1 MSYFVPWLQNISSH
15 DSGLDDPDGTQTGN
29 EKKQLEVERNPE
41 ELGQEVSN
49 ESDGTEQEESTDESQ
64 AEEQM
69 QTERQLEDS
78 ASSSTCTGP

>member
-1 MSYFVPWLQNISSH
+1 MSYFVPRPQNISSH

-49 ESDGTEQEESTDESQ
+49 ESDGTEQEESTDET
-64 AEEQM
+64 EEQM
-69 QTERQLEDS
+69 QTERQAEDS
-78 ASSSTCTGP
+78 ASSSTCTGPSA